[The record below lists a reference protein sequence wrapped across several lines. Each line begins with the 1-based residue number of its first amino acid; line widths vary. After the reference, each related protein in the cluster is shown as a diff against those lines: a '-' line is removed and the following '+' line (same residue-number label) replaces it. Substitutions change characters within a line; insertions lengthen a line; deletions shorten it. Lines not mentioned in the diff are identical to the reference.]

1 LSEKPEPAIIIDEAH
16 EDFAQHIES
25 GSGRIRMLSVLTLI
39 VSVLLLASYFSQLL
53 LPFVTGQTTVTV
65 NLVDPSLLVF
75 EGLIIIL
82 TFAWLYVGAVNYL
95 FSTRLGRQVKQ
106 ARAKEEEIEKRITGP
121 R

>member
-1 LSEKPEPAIIIDEAH
+1 LSDKAESAVIIDEAH
-16 EDFAQHIES
+16 EDFAQHIET
-25 GSGRIRMLSVLTLI
+25 GSGRIRVLSILTLI

-53 LPFVTGQTTVTV
+53 LPLVTGQTTVTV

-95 FSTRLGRQVKQ
+95 FSTRLGKQVKQ
-106 ARAKEEEIEKRITGP
+106 ARAKEQEIEKRMSGP
-121 R
+121 